1 MNAAR
6 RPPNFFSGPYIDRRA
21 ELREAAEW
29 HIEARSDASTLFVVA
44 RGTTHLIRTQ
54 PEPAIEF
61 LSGEHPTIA
70 RARPE
75 QLVLLGWYRG
85 QRCVLAELDDEPA
98 GLPDIAGAS
107 FQELRPLWMQLSAE
121 DAGLIAYARALSI
134 WRARH
139 RFCSVCGSR
148 MLPERAGHVLRC
160 SNPGC
165 ATENFPRIDPAIIV
179 LITDGDRV
187 LLGRQA
193 SWPAGRYSTIAGF
206 AEPGESLEDAVERE
220 VMEETGVAV
229 TDIEYHSSQPWPFP
243 SSLMIGFHAR
253 ADSNAPVSVSGELED
268 ARWFSRTDL
277 AAGHPAMPPSQSISY
292 RLIRGWLEPGT

>member
-1 MNAAR
+1 MAAAR
-6 RPPNFFSGPYIDRRA
+6 QPPNFFSGPYIDRRA
-21 ELREAAEW
+21 ELREAVEW
-29 HIEARSDASTLFVVA
+29 HVEARSDTRTLFVVA
-44 RGTTHLIRTQ
+44 RGTTHLIRTE

-61 LSGEHPTIA
+61 LGGNHPSIA
-70 RARPE
+70 NARPE

-85 QRCVLAELDDEPA
+85 QRCVLAELDESSSAFPE
-98 GLPDIAGAS
+98 IAGAS
-107 FQELRPLWMQLSAE
+107 FQEIRPLWMQLSPE
-121 DAGLIAYARALSI
+121 DAGLIAYARAMSI
-134 WRARH
+134 WRTRH
-139 RFCSVCGSR
+139 RYCSVCGSR

-160 SNPGC
+160 SNPDC

-193 SWPAGRYSTIAGF
+193 SWPQGRYSTIAGF

-229 TDIEYHSSQPWPFP
+229 HDIEYHSSQPWPFP

-253 ADSNAPVSVSGELED
+253 ADANAPVRVSGELED
-268 ARWFSRTDL
+268 ARWFSRADL
-277 AAGHPAMPPSQSISY
+277 AAGRPVLPPSQSISY
-292 RLIRGWLEPGT
+292 RLIRGWLESGG